1 MRTIIYFSLIVIITF
16 ILGAILA
23 YPLKLLLD
31 PVFELAFRKY
41 LNYAT
46 LISGIITCSVYLKI
60 NNLLTYEAFG
70 FGGETNKFL
79 KRFIYGFLYGLF
91 IMSIIETILFI
102 LKIHELDVHR
112 SIWLFSNLSF
122 IAKALITGLLIAFI
136 EELIFRGA
144 FFSGL
149 YNRAGALIAIIFTSF
164 IYSAVHHVRYP
175 DLPADTVIEWSTG
188 ITMMPDAFRRFH
200 EWAIA
205 DYFLTLFIF
214 GVLLGLLRLKH
225 RNIAACIGLHAGV
238 VVLIKIADYFTNRS
252 SESNFSYLVSPYNST
267 FGWISFLV
275 ILFFTIFYFLKLR
288 KSTK

>member
-31 PVFELAFRKY
+31 PVFELAVRKY

-60 NNLLTYEAFG
+60 NNLLTYESFG

-79 KRFIYGFLYGLF
+79 KRFIYGFLYGLL

-144 FFSGL
+144 F
-149 YNRAGALIAIIFTSF
+149 
-164 IYSAVHHVRYP
+164 
-175 DLPADTVIEWSTG
+175 
-188 ITMMPDAFRRFH
+188 
-200 EWAIA
+200 
-205 DYFLTLFIF
+205 
-214 GVLLGLLRLKH
+214 LLSVQNNK
-225 RNIAACIGLHAGV
+225 
-238 VVLIKIADYFTNRS
+238 S
-252 SESNFSYLVSPYNST
+252 
-267 FGWISFLV
+267 
-275 ILFFTIFYFLKLR
+275 
-288 KSTK
+288 STKFIPDIG